1 MKGQSS
7 KNAAERLHPL
17 RFLYLALRCNSCCST
32 MDTSVSSLAEPS
44 SIYRNFCGPTE
55 PAALLQVVEGEK
67 VFPKR
72 GCFHPFMQNHS
83 DTKARRGVRPPRNKP
98 FSFDHWS
105 LLGAFLVSSQVWV
118 NLPRNGYTGL
128 ESRKA
133 STGQV
138 LLFSMTLAVG
148 LHRRCTWWLGQAG
161 GTAVLRNALSTL
173 AATKSQRKLW
183 FSFPASWD
191 APVCA
196 GSPRERTCSSPEWE
210 NLLWTYKHSQ
220 YKHIKDIH
228 TKYTFGRGS
237 RNHSTLHRPRDS
249 THTHLSL
256 NLCVFPSAGTHI
268 QKGLKPQLP
277 RDNVIFRPGAQQVQD
292 SRGGQPTEEGWA
304 VGPFL
309 LLGPQ
314 RRAGATSSLRSSEL
328 LQVSRPGPRPTPQPA
343 VPSASP
349 DTYCAF
355 SPQDLVGRGLGHLYP
370 TSYLKMDPSPSVKFP
385 TTLVFD
391 RKQLRL
397 E

>member
-1 MKGQSS
+1 MAAIWAQTWVTQTVWELQSISIVCRPNQRCFKSVGLPSGTPEGRLLAAAHESVNMPTLMKGQSS
-7 KNAAERLHPL
+7 ENAAERSHPL
-17 RFLYLALRCNSCCST
+17 RFLYLALRCNSCSST

-44 SIYRNFCGPTE
+44 SIYQNFCGPIE
-55 PAALLQVVEGEK
+55 PVALLQVVEWEK

-83 DTKARRGVRPPRNKP
+83 DTKARRGVPPPRNKP

-105 LLGAFLVSSQVWV
+105 LLGPFLVSSQVWV
-118 NLPRNGYTGL
+118 NLPWNGYIGL

-173 AATKSQRKLW
+173 AATKSQQKLW

-196 GSPRERTCSSPEWE
+196 GSPRQRTCSSREWE

-220 YKHIKDIH
+220 YKHIKDVH

-237 RNHSTLHRPRDS
+237 RNNSTLHRRRLHPHSPFLEFMCFSLCRN
-249 THTHLSL
+249 THTKR
-256 NLCVFPSAGTHI
+256 T
-268 QKGLKPQLP
+268 K
-277 RDNVIFRPGAQQVQD
+277 
-292 SRGGQPTEEGWA
+292 
-304 VGPFL
+304 
-309 LLGPQ
+309 
-314 RRAGATSSLRSSEL
+314 ATAPKR
-328 LQVSRPGPRPTPQPA
+328 
-343 VPSASP
+343 
-349 DTYCAF
+349 
-355 SPQDLVGRGLGHLYP
+355 
-370 TSYLKMDPSPSVKFP
+370 
-385 TTLVFD
+385 
-391 RKQLRL
+391 
-397 E
+397 